1 MFVCT
6 PVTAS
11 IATGRPLFILSVFV
25 SSRASLASGSR
36 GPVDPGERVRAPGS
50 QAVTARGVARPGLRL
65 VALTALVSVDGT
77 WSFAFPPGRCKPSG
91 QKRVALRGLP
101 EQVLEGH
108 LKRPSAPRILARGA
122 QPGGPLP
129 QGVRQPPTPTAPR
142 RAAPHPDRDPAGHGD
157 PGDRG
162 RCCFPGRLLFVARGS
177 GGVEEAPWMPG
188 WSCSQAGEI
197 HVRLFWKKVLGL
209 AGFRTFLT
217 ETTTRSQ
224 GLPFLAFTHELVSS
238 LHCPGPVP
246 RPSPTPLGSRKPQSL
261 PVPPPGSLPA
271 PGAPRRQLEV

>member
-36 GPVDPGERVRAPGS
+36 GPVDPGEPGCPGPRCG
-50 QAVTARGVARPGLRL
+50 QARPAAGCSDCFGKR
-65 VALTALVSVDGT
+65 DGT
-77 WSFAFPPGRCKPSG
+77 WSFAFPPGRCRPSG
-91 QKRVALRGLP
+91 QKRVAQRGLP
-101 EQVLEGH
+101 EQALEGH
-108 LKRPSAPRILARGA
+108 LKHPSAPRILARGA